1 AESAGRVLVPPLL
14 QPSATA
20 GAPPASLVETLGR
33 SIWIDFAADT
43 GDDRDVSAQVGAM
56 LASTY
61 DVDDG
66 EGGRLLLP
74 RGDVLVFGGDV
85 SYPVAT
91 ADEIYKRLV
100 LPWNEE
106 LRRVGAS

>member
-1 AESAGRVLVPPLL
+1 MRPNPPEELLAAAARVLEARSHAAAGRE
-14 QPSATA
+14 
-20 GAPPASLVETLGR
+20 GKPASLTDALQR
-33 SIWIDFAADT
+33 PIWIDFAADT
-43 GDDRDVSAQVGAM
+43 GDDRDVSARVGAM

-74 RGDVLVFGGDV
+74 RGDMLVFGGDV

-91 ADEIYKRLV
+91 ADE
-100 LPWNEE
+100 
-106 LRRVGAS
+106 